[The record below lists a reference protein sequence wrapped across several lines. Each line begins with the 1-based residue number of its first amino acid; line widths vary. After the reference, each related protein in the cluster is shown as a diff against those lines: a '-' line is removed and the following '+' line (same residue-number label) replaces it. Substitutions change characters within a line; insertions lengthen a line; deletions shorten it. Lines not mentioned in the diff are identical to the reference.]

1 MNDPQQPDLVQ
12 RERLLRIVARV
23 QAAVDAANL
32 LKPHLAPLDRARS
45 YLVLGAGKASAAM
58 ARAVAEAL
66 PGARGLVVAQK
77 GAPGVSPAGD
87 PIGILEAAHPVP
99 DQSSVL
105 AAEQILGRC
114 RAAAPDDE
122 ILFLLSGGASSL
134 MALPA
139 PGLCL
144 ADKQAATRALLA
156 RGAPIEDINTVR
168 KHLSAVK
175 GGRLS
180 AATRAPMRTFALSD
194 VPGDDP
200 ASIGSGPTVPDP
212 TTQEQARDILRR
224 WRINPSAKVA
234 AALADFR
241 NETPK
246 SHREGRRRDF
256 TLIGGPSTAVAAACA
271 AAAAEGYEPIA
282 LGVVAGVARRV
293 AAEHA
298 RLALQVATR
307 GRPVALVS
315 GGELSVTLD
324 GASGAG
330 GRCREYLLALA
341 VAAGACGVCA
351 AAWDSDGVDGQGT
364 DAGALLFADSV
375 ARAAL
380 LGVDACGWLDAH
392 RSGEFFTLL
401 GDAIAIGAQ
410 PTNVGDVRVILVG
423 APPPS

>member
-1 MNDPQQPDLVQ
+1 MSDPEHPHRSQ

-23 QAAVDAANL
+23 QAAIDAARL
-32 LKPHLAPLDRARS
+32 LGPHFEALDPARP

-58 ARAVAEAL
+58 ARAVAARL
-66 PGARGLVVAQK
+66 PRARGLVVAHK
-77 GAPGVSPAGD
+77 GARDAELAGD
-87 PIGILEAAHPVP
+87 PIEILEAAHPVP
-99 DQSSVL
+99 DQSSVR
-105 AAEQILGRC
+105 AAEQILTRC
-114 RAAAPDDE
+114 RAAAPEDE
-122 ILFLLSGGASSL
+122 VLFLLSGGASSL

-139 PGLCL
+139 PGLGL
-144 ADKQAATRALLA
+144 ADKQSITRALLA
-156 RGAPIEDINTVR
+156 SGAPIEDINTVR

-212 TTQEQARDILRR
+212 TTQAEARDILRR
-224 WRINPSAKVA
+224 WRINPPANVA

-246 SHREGRRRDF
+246 SHPEGRRRDF

-271 AAAAEGYEPIA
+271 AAAAEGYEPIPLGA
-282 LGVVAGVARRV
+282 LAGEARQV
-293 AAEHA
+293 AAGHA
-298 RLALQVATR
+298 RLAVDLARR

-315 GGELSVTLD
+315 GGELSVTL
-324 GASGAG
+324 GAASGAG

-341 VAAGACGVCA
+341 VAAGAYGVCA
-351 AAWDSDGVDGQGT
+351 AAWDSDGVDGEGT
-364 DAGALLFADSV
+364 DAGALLFGDSG

-410 PTNVGDVRVILVG
+410 PTNVGDVRVILAG
-423 APPPS
+423 ASPFS